1 MELPLILSLTY
12 ALVAALFF
20 VFGAV
25 SMGNAIDHAKGLGPS
40 DRLREEYE
48 FAKAVRNW
56 SFIWPILLVIALI
69 GLLWHDKE
77 QAREWG
83 WDK

>member
-1 MELPLILSLTY
+1 MELLLILILTY
-12 ALVAALFF
+12 AVVTALFF

-25 SMGNAIDHAKGLGPS
+25 SMGDAIDHAKGLGPS

-48 FAKAVRNW
+48 FARAVRNC
-56 SFIWPILLVIALI
+56 SFVWPILLVIALI
-69 GLLWHDKE
+69 GLLGHDKE

-83 WDK
+83 WNK